1 MTPKHFQIKA
11 NTLFYMQTIIITFL
25 LNKYS
30 SFEKKKAFCQ
40 EFFFFTLSSYKQIAL
55 VKLVTLK
62 KEVFFYLG

>member
-40 EFFFFTLSSYKQIAL
+40 EFFFLL
-55 VKLVTLK
+55 
-62 KEVFFYLG
+62 